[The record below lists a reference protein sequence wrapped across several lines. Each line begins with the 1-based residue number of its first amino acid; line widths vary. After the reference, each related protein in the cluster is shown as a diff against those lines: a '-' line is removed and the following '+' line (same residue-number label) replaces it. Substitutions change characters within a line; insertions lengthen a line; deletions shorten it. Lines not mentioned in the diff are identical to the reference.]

1 MNTDRHLIKGKRLRM
16 AVRGWSMRRKMMM
29 AFAVPVIL
37 VSLVIYLLS
46 TLYLQKKT
54 EQQLRHG
61 TEQALVQAGSFT
73 SSYLQNMQYIS
84 DTISGNADLIRLM
97 ESPDFGTTLTLHGNY
112 LEFYQLNEIF
122 QRIEFSNGEY
132 RIGMYVPDTELYS
145 NNNFYF
151 YPVSEL
157 KSRADYRE
165 IEAELETGRSVYRIL
180 LDKRMGN
187 SASEQPYLARL
198 GRMQI
203 TEADGTRCSYITK
216 VEIRR
221 SLLEQMLRNAM
232 PTAHSL
238 VYLLDGGGQYI
249 CSSSEEAVGEINA
262 ADFPQKQ
269 AKSWET
275 VQLGTEQYYAIQYSE
290 DSFGWTV
297 GALIPVREYRHQF
310 LWLLI
315 LFVLLT
321 GMTIAAVSASAYLLA
336 KYYTGR
342 ICLLNNKMSE
352 IQSGDIN
359 LKIGMKQEKLSRDE
373 MDELYCNFDFM
384 MGELQKLMKEQYRLG
399 RSISQ
404 TEMKALQ
411 AQINPHFL
419 YNTLDLINWGA
430 MDYGADE
437 VAELARNL
445 GQFYRLSLNHGRS
458 AISIR
463 DELRHIKSFVDIE
476 NVHYD
481 HAIFLHIDVPEEI
494 QNLACLNITLQP
506 FVENSVLHGMGEH
519 SEIRGCRIE
528 IGGRREGN
536 DIILT
541 VRDDG
546 PGVAEELAR
555 QLESRSPG
563 SGKKG
568 YGITNVNFR
577 IKLTYGEEYGVTY
590 SPGKEGGQ
598 RRGTTV
604 MIRIKAM
611 TMEELEEA
619 VRM

>member
-16 AVRGWSMRRKMMM
+16 AVRGWSMRKKMMM
-29 AFAVPVIL
+29 AFAVPVTL

-61 TEQALVQAGSFT
+61 TEQAFIQAGSFT

-84 DTISGNADLIRLM
+84 DMISGNADLIRLM
-97 ESPDFGTTLTLHGNY
+97 ESPDFGTTLTLHDNY

-132 RIGMYVPDTELYS
+132 RIGMYVPDTALYS

-203 TEADGTRCSYITK
+203 TEADGTLCSYITK

-238 VYLLDGGGQYI
+238 VYLLDGDGQYI

-262 ADFPQKQ
+262 ADFPQEQ

-275 VQLGTEQYYAIQYSE
+275 VRLGTEQYYAIQYSE

-352 IQSGDIN
+352 IQSGGIN
-359 LKIGMKQEKLSRDE
+359 LKIRMQQEEPSQDE

-519 SEIRGCRIE
+519 SEIRECRIE
-528 IGGRREGN
+528 IGGRREGD

-546 PGVAEELAR
+546 PGVAKELAR
-555 QLESRSPG
+555 QLESQSPG
-563 SGKKG
+563 SGTKG

-577 IKLTYGEEYGVTY
+577 IKLTYGEGYGVTY
-590 SPGKEGGQ
+590 APGKEGGK
-598 RRGTTV
+598 REGTTV
-604 MIRIKAM
+604 MIRIRAM
-611 TMEELEEA
+611 TLEELEKA
-619 VRM
+619 VWM